1 MDFYH
6 YGAFS
11 DQINAIIITNMDFYH
26 YDGFPDQININI
38 IIMYYYTVPQNK
50 GIIIN
55 NFFNI
60 ILL

>member
-38 IIMYYYTVPQNK
+38 IIMYDYTVPPKRYKN
-50 GIIIN
+50 
-55 NFFNI
+55 
-60 ILL
+60 

>member
-11 DQINAIIITNMDFYH
+11 DERNAIINNMDFYH

-38 IIMYYYTVPQNK
+38 IIMYDYTVPQERYKN
-50 GIIIN
+50 
-55 NFFNI
+55 
-60 ILL
+60 